1 MLAID
6 IATRSEQG
14 RRDYN
19 EDDLRH
25 GRAGWTWYAVLAD
38 GAGGHQRGA
47 EAAERSV
54 NHIEATLREANTR
67 FDPDTLGEAVR
78 GAHADLQRNQGGG
91 SGLRR
96 MHATIVTLW
105 LDARAGLA
113 LWAHVGDSRLYR
125 LRHGVVDHVTVD
137 DSVVQRM
144 VDAGLITPE
153 QAREHPHKNQL
164 VAALG
169 IEDDVDPHT
178 LGTPVSIEDGDAYL
192 LCTDGWW
199 ESLDDNA
206 IAHTLAHANS
216 PHDWL
221 DRMQAQIEAR
231 AKSKQDNFSAI
242 AVWVGDPAQTTVFM
256 ADDEDTIS
264 QKASG

>member
-1 MLAID
+1 MLAIGM
-6 IATRSEQG
+6 ATRSEQG

-47 EAAERSV
+47 EAAERTV
-54 NHIEATLREANTR
+54 TYIEAALREAHER
-67 FDPDTLGEAVR
+67 YEPDTLGAAVR
-78 GAHADLQRNQGGG
+78 GAHADLQDNQGGG

-96 MHATIVTLW
+96 MHATVVTLW

-125 LRHGVVDHVTVD
+125 LRHGVVDQVTTD

-144 VDAGLITPE
+144 VEAGLITSE

-178 LGTPVSIEDGDAYL
+178 LSEPAAIEDGDAYL

-199 ESLDDNA
+199 ESLENQTL
-206 IAHTLAHANS
+206 AHTLAHSSS

-221 DRMQAQIEAR
+221 DQMQAHIEAR

-256 ADDEDTIS
+256 ADDDDTITR
-264 QKASG
+264 KAGN